1 MRTLIA
7 LALVL
12 LAGTAYAMSPT
23 ETVQSRVDQALQTL
37 GSAGSRGGAET
48 AEQRRQEIRRAAV
61 ALFDFTEMSRR
72 ALGRHWEERTDA
84 EKTEFVRLFTELIAR
99 SYMGRLDRYAGEPV
113 TWIGESVDG
122 DAAQVQSRFVTTRGA
137 RVPVDYHLHRLD
149 DRWAV
154 YDVLVESVSLVG
166 TYRSQFDRIIRTDSF
181 AALLKR
187 LRQKEQELTANLPS
201 R

>member
-1 MRTLIA
+1 MRVIVQEFGRLRNSRNARPSHERLSERRNPMRTLIA

-12 LAGTAYAMSPT
+12 LAGTASAMSPT

-84 EKTEFVRLFTELIAR
+84 EKTEFVRLFTKLIAR

-113 TWIGESVDG
+113 TWIGES
-122 DAAQVQSRFVTTRGA
+122 
-137 RVPVDYHLHRLD
+137 
-149 DRWAV
+149 
-154 YDVLVESVSLVG
+154 
-166 TYRSQFDRIIRTDSF
+166 
-181 AALLKR
+181 
-187 LRQKEQELTANLPS
+187 
-201 R
+201 

>member
-7 LALVL
+7 LVLVL
-12 LAGTAYAMSPT
+12 LAGPAYAMSPT

-37 GSAGSRGGAET
+37 GSAAPRGGAEA

-99 SYMGRLDRYAGEPV
+99 SYMGKLDRYAGEPV
-113 TWIGESVDG
+113 AWIGESVDG
-122 DAAQVQSRFVTTRGA
+122 DVAQVQSRFVTTRGA
-137 RVPVDYHLHRLD
+137 RVPVEYHLHRLD

-181 AALLKR
+181 TALLKR

>member
-1 MRTLIA
+1 
-7 LALVL
+7 
-12 LAGTAYAMSPT
+12 
-23 ETVQSRVDQALQTL
+23 
-37 GSAGSRGGAET
+37 
-48 AEQRRQEIRRAAV
+48 
-61 ALFDFTEMSRR
+61 
-72 ALGRHWEERTDA
+72 
-84 EKTEFVRLFTELIAR
+84 
-99 SYMGRLDRYAGEPV
+99 
-113 TWIGESVDG
+113 
-122 DAAQVQSRFVTTRGA
+122 VQSRFVTTRGA
-137 RVPVDYHLHRLD
+137 RVPVEYHLHRLA